1 MDHSLVVILVKFQFF
16 FCLEAVELSNFFNR
30 RGEIRMF
37 YQDSDVIKKDT
48 VVSDTQ
54 CAVICALSDS
64 CVSANFDETDKECR
78 LLGSNQWKFPEPN
91 HQILCKHLEPVGG
104 N

>member
-1 MDHSLVVILVKFQFF
+1 
-16 FCLEAVELSNFFNR
+16 
-30 RGEIRMF
+30 MF

-48 VVSDTQ
+48 AVSDTQ

-64 CVSANFDETDKECR
+64 CVSANFDETHRECR
-78 LLGSNQWKFPEPN
+78 LLGSNQWKFPEQN
-91 HQILCKHLEPVGG
+91 YQTLSHRLEPIGG